1 MRLFPARTSRLAP
14 EPDPSTLAAVTDRL
28 QELRRQ
34 RALVQQHLAWL
45 DAEIAAATPSAAVP
59 NEGAAPTDPAP
70 AVPAPPATPEEAE
83 ALAQARAEAANA
95 PAAAKRGCWVV
106 FAGAFLLL
114 FAFIAV
120 WALARYGL
128 GTGP

>member
-1 MRLFPARTSRLAP
+1 MRLFSARTSRLAP
-14 EPDPSTLAAVTDRL
+14 EPAPSTLAAVTDRL

-45 DAEIAAATPSAAVP
+45 DAEIAAATPSATLPASD
-59 NEGAAPTDPAP
+59 AAAADPAP
-70 AVPAPPATPEEAE
+70 EALAPPATPEEPE
-83 ALAQARAEAANA
+83 ALAQARAEAVNA
-95 PAAAKRGCWVV
+95 PAQAKRGCWIV
-106 FAGAFLLL
+106 FAGALLLL
-114 FAFIAV
+114 FTLIAV

>member
-1 MRLFPARTSRLAP
+1 MRLFSARTSRLAP
-14 EPDPSTLAAVTDRL
+14 EPAPSTLAAVTDRL

-45 DAEIAAATPSAAVP
+45 DAEIAAATPSTALPTEGTAA
-59 NEGAAPTDPAP
+59 ADPAP
-70 AVPAPPATPEEAE
+70 ADPALPATPEEAE

-114 FAFIAV
+114 FASIAA

-128 GTGP
+128 GRGP

>member
-1 MRLFPARTSRLAP
+1 
-14 EPDPSTLAAVTDRL
+14 VTDRL

-45 DAEIAAATPSAAVP
+45 DGAIAAAESAAGALPSARPVP
-59 NEGAAPTDPAP
+59 ADAAPAES
-70 AVPAPPATPEEAE
+70 APPATPEEAE
-83 ALAQARAEAANA
+83 ALAHARAEAANS

-106 FAGAFLLL
+106 FFGAFVLL
-114 FAFIAV
+114 FAAIAV
-120 WALARYGL
+120 WFVVRYGI